1 MLSSIGQIAIN
12 VRDLTR
18 ATDFYRDKLG
28 LKFLFTTGNLAF
40 FDCNGVRLMLDQ
52 IEPPQASILY
62 YKVENI
68 QAEVNQLTERGVTF
82 EQEPRMIARMPDHEL
97 WMAFFRD
104 SENNLMALMSELR

>member
-1 MLSSIGQIAIN
+1 MLSAIGQIAIN

-18 ATDFYRDKLG
+18 ATAFYRDSLG

-52 IEPPQASILY
+52 IEPVQASILY
-62 YKVENI
+62 FKTADI
-68 QAEVNQLTERGVTF
+68 QAEVDQLTARGVTF
-82 EQEPRMIARMPDHEL
+82 EQKPHMIAKMPDHEL

-104 SENNLMALMSELR
+104 SEGHLMALMSEVR